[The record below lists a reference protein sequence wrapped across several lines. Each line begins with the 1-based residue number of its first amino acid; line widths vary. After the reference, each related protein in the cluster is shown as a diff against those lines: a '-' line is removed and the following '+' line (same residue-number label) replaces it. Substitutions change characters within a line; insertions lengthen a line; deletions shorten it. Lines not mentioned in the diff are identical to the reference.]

1 MSTLPIDPLLPEIV
15 RTLGETGALVIE
27 AAPGAGKSTRVPV
40 ALLDADGAS
49 AGEILVSE
57 PRRLAA
63 RLVATYVAKER
74 GERPGQSVGYSVR
87 FEDVSGP
94 NTRVRYVTEGVLT
107 RRLLVDPQLSG
118 VSSVVL
124 DEFHERSLSTDL
136 ALALLARLRGTRRP
150 DLRLVVMSA
159 TLDAE
164 PIAAL
169 LSAPRIRSEG
179 RAFPLAIEHL
189 PRPDDRPLEKQ
200 VVSAVRRALV
210 EEPAGDVLVFL
221 PGAGDIRRALE
232 ALGELSKS
240 ENFVVFPLHG
250 DLSIDEQARAVAPN
264 ERRKVVLSTNVAETS
279 ITIDG
284 VTSVIDSG
292 LARSAKHSPWTGL
305 PRLET
310 VKVSR
315 ASATQRAGRAGRTR
329 AGRVYR
335 LYTSGD
341 FATRPEHDA
350 PEIQRADLS
359 EMMLTLWGAGVTDL
373 SELAWL
379 DAPPR
384 AARESAENLLD
395 SLAARQQGHVSE
407 IGRRMLQ
414 FPLHP
419 RLARLCVEGERRGV
433 AERACLAAALLS
445 ERDIR
450 VAARTRFGD
459 GQALDGARGTS
470 DVLELMDR
478 FDEAKDARFD
488 QRLRGMGI
496 DGRSARAVER
506 ARSQLARIAKDA
518 APAPRDLDEEETA
531 IRLCLLAAYADR
543 VAKRARAG
551 SRDLVLSGG
560 GSAKLAETS
569 VVHDAQLLL
578 AIDVEERPMGAEVRL
593 ASAIDAEWLLD
604 LFPER
609 LSESESL
616 ELNAEK
622 GRVERSSR
630 LAYGSV
636 ILDES
641 RRLAEPSPEVA
652 ALLARAALA
661 PGSRFEG
668 TEKLEALAL
677 RIELLRKELPEVTLP
692 DLGPDATRGALTR
705 AAANVASLEELAQA
719 SLVELALQ
727 DFSLA
732 EQKLLREEAPER
744 VTLPGGR
751 SLVVHYERDR
761 PPWVESRLQDF
772 FGSKSGPTICRGRV
786 PLTLHLLAPN
796 ARAVQV
802 TSDLAG
808 FWQKHY
814 PSIRKELGRRYPR
827 HPWPEDGATA
837 SPPDPNA
844 RRRR

>member
-1 MSTLPIDPLLPEIV
+1 MPALPIDPLLPEIARV
-15 RTLGETGALVIE
+15 VGETGALVLE
-27 AAPGAGKSTRVPV
+27 AAPGAGKSTRVPI
-40 ALLDADGAS
+40 ALLDSVGR
-49 AGEILVSE
+49 AGEIVVSE

-63 RLVATYVAKER
+63 RLVASFVAKER
-74 GERPGQSVGYSVR
+74 GERPGQTVGYSVR

-94 NTRVRYVTEGVLT
+94 ETRVRYVTEGVLT
-107 RRLLVDPQLSG
+107 RRMLADPELRG
-118 VSSVVL
+118 VSCVVL

-136 ALALLARLRGTRRP
+136 ALAMLTRLRATRRP
-150 DLRLVVMSA
+150 DLGLVVMSA

-164 PIAAL
+164 PIAKLVGAQ
-169 LSAPRIRSEG
+169 RIRSEG
-179 RAFPLAIEHL
+179 RVFPLSIEHL

-200 VVSAVRRALV
+200 VVSAARRALA
-210 EEPAGDVLVFL
+210 EEPEGDVLVFL
-221 PGAGDIRRALE
+221 PGAGDIRRALD
-232 ALGELSKS
+232 ALSELAKT
-240 ENFVVFPLHG
+240 ENVVLFPLHG
-250 DLSIDEQARAVAPN
+250 DLSIEEQARAVARS
-264 ERRKVVLSTNVAETS
+264 EKRKIVLSTNVAETS

-284 VTSVIDSG
+284 VTTVVDSG

-305 PRLET
+305 PSLET

-329 AGRVYR
+329 AGRVFR

-341 FATRPEHDA
+341 FAARPEHDT

-359 EMMLTLWGAGVTDL
+359 EMLLTLWGAGVVDV
-373 SELAWL
+373 SELSWL
-379 DAPPR
+379 DPPPK
-384 AARESAENLLD
+384 AARESAETLLD
-395 SLAARQQGHVSE
+395 SLSARSLGQVTE

-450 VAARTRFGD
+450 LGARTRFGS
-459 GQALDGARGTS
+459 GPTLDGARGAS
-470 DVLELMDR
+470 DVVELMDR

-488 QRLRGMGI
+488 NRLRSMGI
-496 DGRSARAVER
+496 DARTARSVER
-506 ARSQLARIAKDA
+506 ARSQLARIARDG
-518 APAPRDLDEEETA
+518 APTPHDLDQEEIA
-531 IRLCLLAAYADR
+531 IRMCLLAAYSDR
-543 VAKRARAG
+543 VARRPRTG

-560 GSAKLAETS
+560 GSAKLAEQS

-578 AIDVEERPMGAEVRL
+578 AVDVEERPFGAEVRL

-609 LSESESL
+609 LSETDSL
-616 ELNAEK
+616 DFNADK

-630 LAYGSV
+630 LSYGSV
-636 ILDES
+636 VLDES
-641 RRLAEPSPEVA
+641 RRVAEPSPEVA
-652 ALLARAALA
+652 AILARAALA
-661 PGSRFEG
+661 PGSGFEG
-668 TEKLEALAL
+668 AEKLDSLAL
-677 RIELLRKELPEVTLP
+677 RIELLRRELPEATLP
-692 DLGPDATRGALTR
+692 DLGENATRGALAR
-705 AAANVASLEELAQA
+705 AAANAVSLEELSQA
-719 SLVELALQ
+719 SLVDLALL
-727 DFSLA
+727 DFSVA

-751 SLVVHYERDR
+751 GLVVHYERDR

-772 FGSKSGPTICRGRV
+772 FGSKTGPAICKGRV

-796 ARAVQV
+796 GRAVQV

-808 FWQKHY
+808 FWQRHY
-814 PSIRKELGRRYPR
+814 ASVRKELGRRYPR

-837 SPPDPNA
+837 APPDPNA